1 MPSLQV
7 RDATAG
13 VPPVIWIASRPAPGS
28 SYEHGAPEFLAWR
41 QAPINMTFLRYFLY
55 IVAGA
60 LVSSA
65 LGGLFACAVAVISPE
80 FVSTLFDHS
89 ARGSLVRYAAGV
101 GMIWGL
107 FLGTAVMG
115 FSLLLVTLVQVA
127 RVIRKKTEV
136 REG

>member
-1 MPSLQV
+1 MS
-7 RDATAG
+7 
-13 VPPVIWIASRPAPGS
+13 
-28 SYEHGAPEFLAWR
+28 
-41 QAPINMTFLRYFLY
+41 FLRYFLY

-80 FVSTLFDHS
+80 FVSGLFGGAAH
-89 ARGSLVRYAAGV
+89 GSLVRYAAGV

-115 FSLLLVTLVQVA
+115 FSLLLVTLVHVA
-127 RVIRKKTEV
+127 RIIRKKSDSQNPS
-136 REG
+136 